1 MFGKSNT
8 VAPRNDQTTDRIET
22 ILGVNSNFNGHL
34 KTEGGVRVDGVF
46 EGTLESAGNVI
57 IGQGSRIIA
66 DITAQN
72 ITVAGAVKGNIT
84 ATGRLEILAE
94 GQVWGDISVASL
106 LIDEGGYFRGMSVMP
121 GDKEAPMIEAPRN
134 NRRIK
139 DVTAVNNSGS
149 SEK

>member
-1 MFGKSNT
+1 MFGKSNK

-22 ILGVNSNFNGHL
+22 ILGVSSSFSGHL
-34 KTEGGVRVDGVF
+34 KTEGGVRIDGVF
-46 EGTLESAGNVI
+46 EGTLESAGNII
-57 IGQGSRIIA
+57 IGQGARISA

-72 ITVAGAVKGNIT
+72 VTVAGAVKGNIT

-121 GDKEAPMIEAPRN
+121 GDKEPPMLEAPRN
-134 NRRIK
+134 NRRVK
-139 DVTAVNNSGS
+139 DVTVINNTGN